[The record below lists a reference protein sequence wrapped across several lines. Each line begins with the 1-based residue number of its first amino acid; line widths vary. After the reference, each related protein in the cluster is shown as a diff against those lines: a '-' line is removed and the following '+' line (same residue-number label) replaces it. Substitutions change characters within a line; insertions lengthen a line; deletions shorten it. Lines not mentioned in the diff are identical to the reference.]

1 MAQRM
6 NARELEPL
14 VRRLSAFS
22 FTRAGGPGGQNVN
35 KVSSRVTARLPLASL
50 PGLSGEERARLAARL
65 GKRVNAEGV
74 LLLNV
79 QDTRDQA
86 RNRALAVRRLADLL
100 YAALREPRRRRTTR
114 PTAGSREQ
122 RLASKRRRS
131 QAKRRRSD
139 RPEPE

>member
-1 MAQRM
+1 M

-86 RNRALAVRRLADLL
+86 RNRALAVRRLAGLL
-100 YAALREPRRRRTTR
+100 CAALREPRRRRATR

>member
-1 MAQRM
+1 M

-50 PGLSGEERARLAARL
+50 PGLSGEERARLTARL

-86 RNRALAVRRLADLL
+86 RNREIAVRRLADLL

>member
-1 MAQRM
+1 M

-86 RNRALAVRRLADLL
+86 RNRALAVRRLAGLL
-100 YAALREPRRRRTTR
+100 YAALREPRRRRATR

-139 RPEPE
+139 RPEAE

>member
-1 MAQRM
+1 MS
-6 NARELEPL
+6 ARELEPL

-35 KVSSRVTARLPLASL
+35 KVSSRVTARLALASL
-50 PGLSGEERARLAARL
+50 PGLSGEERARLTARL